1 MLKIVTKG
9 HFSSK
14 CIDLFILLFQGPVRP
29 SEQVLRPAILQ
40 PPQAQRCKNI
50 NKTFGHGELKSC
62 KIKENIKHK
71 VRNSLWKERH

>member
-1 MLKIVTKG
+1 M
-9 HFSSK
+9 
-14 CIDLFILLFQGPVRP
+14 RP

-50 NKTFGHGELKSC
+50 SKTFGHSELKSC

-71 VRNSLWKERH
+71 VRNSLWRERRGNTLGDRIKLESVP